1 MNHTGVLQLGGA
13 MPHRNMPPNGSYPI
27 SSLPMNQHY
36 TPHRYYQQGGK
47 PHVHFMPPAT
57 PLDPLQLAP
66 PNYYDISLPQSQSAN
81 QIRVQQHALSPPE
94 LQDCK
99 PFIATHRHN
108 CEPLNATHGD
118 IKSRIER
125 RITELNTQLQCA
137 PRDPGSPWW
146 DELAETFFQ
155 HHSTIL
161 VLLPQSGKS
170 DTKQS
175 RFHLEKTP
183 LAALE
188 FFKNLYEHQVTIT
201 TSM

>member
-1 MNHTGVLQLGGA
+1 
-13 MPHRNMPPNGSYPI
+13 MPHRNSVSNGSYPI
-27 SSLPMNQHY
+27 SSLSMNQHY
-36 TPHRYYQQGGK
+36 TPHRYYQPPGK
-47 PHVHFMPPAT
+47 PHLHFMPPAT
-57 PLDPLQLAP
+57 QLEPLQLAP
-66 PNYYDISLPQSQSAN
+66 PNYFDISQSAN
-81 QIRVQQHALSPPE
+81 QIRVQHHMLQDLSPPE

-99 PFIATHRHN
+99 PFKATHRHN
-108 CEPLNATHGD
+108 CEPHNPVHQLSCEPPSDT
-118 IKSRIER
+118 KSRIER

-146 DELAETFFQ
+146 DEMAETFFQ

-170 DTKQS
+170 DTKRS

-188 FFKNLYEHQVTIT
+188 FFKNLYEHQVTVA
-201 TSM
+201 TSVCGICG